1 MEVNLY
7 NTNKK
12 YNVIYADPPWSYQQ
26 WCDKKQGAAKAH
38 YETMKQKD
46 IEELPVERIADKNC
60 ILFMWATF
68 PKLQEALATIK
79 AWGFEYKTI
88 GFCWVKRNK
97 NGSWFKGIGFYT
109 KSNSEVCLIATKGKP
124 PKKAAY
130 NAVYNRTT
138 VGVSDIAKGLTAANG
153 NPTAS
158 SSTNAPQKKEY
169 SANTYSVCGILMIV
183 LGAVLALLGLILL
196 LAVPVAGIIAVVV
209 GVACVVIGRKYRKV
223 AKERRANE

>member
-26 WCDKKQGAAKAH
+26 WCNKKQGAAKAH

-124 PKKAAY
+124 PKKS
-130 NAVYNRTT
+130 VHHT
-138 VGVSDIAKGLTAANG
+138 VSQLVETVMDILRR
-153 NPTAS
+153 
-158 SSTNAPQKKEY
+158 
-169 SANTYSVCGILMIV
+169 CD
-183 LGAVLALLGLILL
+183 
-196 LAVPVAGIIAVVV
+196 GIIV
-209 GVACVVIGRKYRKV
+209 GEKFGISEGMSKEIRCAKDGNMTIEYRD
-223 AKERRANE
+223 

>member
-1 MEVNLY
+1 MGGKRMEVNLY

-26 WCDKKQGAAKAH
+26 WCNKKQGAAKAH

-88 GFCWVKRNK
+88 GFCWAKRNK

-124 PKKAAY
+124 PKKSVHHTVSQLVETVREEHSKKPDEVRKRVVEFTGDVPRIELFARQAAAGWDCWG
-130 NAVYNRTT
+130 NE
-138 VGVSDIAKGLTAANG
+138 VGKFEEV
-153 NPTAS
+153 
-158 SSTNAPQKKEY
+158 
-169 SANTYSVCGILMIV
+169 
-183 LGAVLALLGLILL
+183 
-196 LAVPVAGIIAVVV
+196 
-209 GVACVVIGRKYRKV
+209 
-223 AKERRANE
+223 NE

>member
-26 WCDKKQGAAKAH
+26 WCNKKQGAAKAH

-124 PKKAAY
+124 PKKS
-130 NAVYNRTT
+130 VHHT
-138 VGVSDIAKGLTAANG
+138 VSQLVETVREEHSKKPDEVRKRIVSSFRLFAPIIEEYANHVEADKTIEAG
-153 NPTAS
+153 NS
-158 SSTNAPQKKEY
+158 CREY
-169 SANTYSVCGILMIV
+169 LVNWVNCWRHSRN
-183 LGAVLALLGLILL
+183 
-196 LAVPVAGIIAVVV
+196 
-209 GVACVVIGRKYRKV
+209 
-223 AKERRANE
+223 

>member
-26 WCDKKQGAAKAH
+26 WCNKKQGAAKAH

-109 KSNSEVCLIATKGKP
+109 KSRETTEKERTSYGITVSGNSER
-124 PKKAAY
+124 
-130 NAVYNRTT
+130 RTQ
-138 VGVSDIAKGLTAANG
+138 
-153 NPTAS
+153 
-158 SSTNAPQKKEY
+158 QK
-169 SANTYSVCGILMIV
+169 TG
-183 LGAVLALLGLILL
+183 
-196 LAVPVAGIIAVVV
+196 
-209 GVACVVIGRKYRKV
+209 
-223 AKERRANE
+223 

>member
-124 PKKAAY
+124 PKKS
-130 NAVYNRTT
+130 VHHT
-138 VGVSDIAKGLTAANG
+138 VSAFDDYDRENG
-153 NPTAS
+153 YEDEDEQPEEN
-158 SSTNAPQKKEY
+158 QWK
-169 SANTYSVCGILMIV
+169 VCGEIV
-183 LGAVLALLGLILL
+183 DRVVKIAIRLLKNSYSQCMKENIVTLL
-196 LAVPVAGIIAVVV
+196 DYLKFELDTI
-209 GVACVVIGRKYRKV
+209 
-223 AKERRANE
+223 NENQ

>member
-26 WCDKKQGAAKAH
+26 WCNKKQGAAKAH

-124 PKKAAY
+124 PKKS
-130 NAVYNRTT
+130 VHHT
-138 VGVSDIAKGLTAANG
+138 VFSIYR
-153 NPTAS
+153 S
-158 SSTNAPQKKEY
+158 
-169 SANTYSVCGILMIV
+169 
-183 LGAVLALLGLILL
+183 GAVLGEKS
-196 LAVPVAGIIAVVV
+196 VV
-209 GVACVVIGRKYRKV
+209 
-223 AKERRANE
+223 